1 MLPDEG
7 RVEHG
12 EMEDRIEDGEGRE
25 WGKVIEEMGSGQKA
39 SGKRNVTA
47 AV

>member
-25 WGKVIEEMGSGQKA
+25 WGKVIEEMGSGQA
-39 SGKRNVTA
+39 SGKRSVTA